1 MKQMK
6 RNEKGFTIVELLVV
20 VLIISM
26 LAAFVVPRMLKSL
39 PEAKRKVAKAKM
51 GIIESAIERFYFD
64 CGRYPDDSEELGALL
79 KAPTELEEKWKGP
92 YCKKSDLEDPW
103 ENPYVYLAE
112 GERNLGSYDL
122 VSFGADGEDGGE
134 GDDEDIYND

>member
-64 CGRYPDDSEELGALL
+64 CERYPDDSEELGALL
-79 KAPTELEEKWKGP
+79 KPPTDLEEKWKGP

-103 ENPYVYLAE
+103 GNPYMYVAE
-112 GERNLGSYDL
+112 GDRNLGSYDL
-122 VSFGADGEDGGE
+122 VSFGADGKDGGE